1 MAGREWSLPA
11 FGARVQE
18 HARRLG
24 LAGFWQWWK
33 RQLDALMPAAPR
45 AALARRRMRPVLV
58 FAGDSATLWRLAT
71 ANGQPV
77 MAVAT
82 TIPLTGDAATIAAAG
97 RAALAPLTHAVYGAP
112 AASARVVI
120 SLPARDVLRRNIV
133 LPSAVEENFRQALAY
148 DLDRHTPFKP
158 EELYFDAT
166 IVARDAVHNTIT
178 IDLAA
183 ARRAIVDPAL
193 KHAAAW
199 GADVAAVV
207 PEPPDR
213 AAGSRL
219 NLLPAD
225 ARTSSS
231 AWTRWQFWVPIAV
244 LAAATLA
251 AVVIPL
257 WQKREYVMQLNPL
270 ADQARRRAAVSET
283 LRAELDARVGR
294 LQHGARAQ
302 VRVSQRPAGRRRRE
316 QAPARRHVAHAV
328 RNEDACPRAR
338 KCSAI
343 CWSAA
348 RRRTPDGWCNCS
360 RSRNCSRKPRR
371 GRRRPRSSLVPAK
384 YSTSVRSSRRGRC
397 PRRWRWRWP
406 TRRPRRRH
414 RHRRRLRRA
423 GRRPERR
430 RPPARHRRRRRLPRE
445 PRRRRRAPST
455 AVPAAGN
462 CAASAGDCAACRG
475 SRRRLPR
482 EPRRRPSAGDRA
494 ACRGS
499 RAAGNPPP
507 STAAPAPAAAA
518 AAPGAP
524 APGLRARPAD
534 AGAPPPANP
543 LSPALAPPADAGNA
557 SGNGGGRKP

>member
-1 MAGREWSLPA
+1 MADREWSLPA

-33 RQLDALMPAAPR
+33 GQLDALMPSVPR

-58 FAGDSATLWRLAT
+58 FGGDSATLWRSAT
-71 ANGQPV
+71 DNGRPV

-97 RAALAPLTHAVYGAP
+97 RAALAPLTRMAYGGQAAP
-112 AASARVVI
+112 VRAVI

-199 GADVAAVV
+199 GANVAAVV
-207 PEPPDR
+207 PEPPER

-231 AWTRWQFWVPIAV
+231 AWTRWQFWVPISV
-244 LAAATLA
+244 LAAAAVA

-270 ADQARRRAAVSET
+270 AEQARRRAAVSET
-283 LRAELDARVGR
+283 LRAELDARVADYNTALERKYAYPSALQVVDAVSKLLPDDTWLTQFELKSMSKGKEIQRDLLVRGETGNSGR
-294 LQHGARAQ
+294 LVQLFEESQLFAQAAPRSPMTKIQPGPGEIFDLGAQLKTRALPAPIALA
-302 VRVSQRPAGRRRRE
+302 VADTPAEAPPRPSSAPPAGGPVTGTPPPTGAPPPLP
-316 QAPARRHVAHAV
+316 APAAGTA
-328 RNEDACPRAR
+328 P
-338 KCSAI
+338 SA
-343 CWSAA
+343 
-348 RRRTPDGWCNCS
+348 TP
-360 RSRNCSRKPRR
+360 P
-371 GRRRPRSSLVPAK
+371 PSSTVPA
-384 YSTSVRSSRRGRC
+384 TG
-397 PRRWRWRWP
+397 
-406 TRRPRRRH
+406 T
-414 RHRRRLRRA
+414 A
-423 GRRPERR
+423 
-430 RPPARHRRRRRLPRE
+430 PPATP
-445 PRRRRRAPST
+445 PPSSTVPAAGTAPPVTPPPPT
-455 AVPAAGN
+455 AVPAAGT
-462 CAASAGDCAACRG
+462 A
-475 SRRRLPR
+475 P
-482 EPRRRPSAGDRA
+482 PVT
-494 ACRGS
+494 
-499 RAAGNPPP
+499 PPP
-507 STAAPAPAAAA
+507 SSAAPAPAA

-534 AGAPPPANP
+534 TRPADAGAPPPANP
-543 LSPALAPPADAGNA
+543 SSPALAPPAEAGN
-557 SGNGGGRKP
+557 NGGGRRP